1 VFCGEGCTTPISA
14 ATSAGFARPSVDP
27 CQYRSLTTRPM
38 MVLPI
43 LPPEQYQYRRL
54 GAGEYS
60 GRVRSL
66 QVPVVKQAVQNSCG
80 PDSIRCRDDCCGTA
94 TAVFG
99 RRCQLPATRNCLLRN
114 AETEWEWY
122 LTPRMGP
129 ADRTDSVER
138 VRLLWL
144 SCERR
149 YSLYRKFP
157 KPVCAV
163 VNTQSVLFAGASCN
177 GDTCLL
183 RCLSLCGG
191 EVTDRCS
198 THCSVP
204 TTTNKPTA
212 APTKKLLA
220 STAKLCYHLE
230 ASRVK

>member
-99 RRCQLPATRNCLLRN
+99 RRCQLPPHATACCEMRKPGVGVVPTTDGSGIEREFGGAGTVCSGCLVRDL
-114 AETEWEWY
+114 Y
-122 LTPRMGP
+122 
-129 ADRTDSVER
+129 SV
-138 VRLLWL
+138 
-144 SCERR
+144 
-149 YSLYRKFP
+149 YRKFP